1 MARDD
6 GRREPGGHGERC
18 VAVGALDMAIWDAA
32 AKIADEPLCRHIA
45 RRRASAAPPARVPVY
60 AGGGYLYPRDDEARL
75 ADEAR
80 ACVALG
86 FNRIKIKIGGADLDA
101 DRRRIETV
109 LARLPT
115 DAGLAVDAM
124 NAYGPGSAQAAAR
137 AVRLWPV
144 VVRGHLR
151 PAGFRDAGGRGGQ
164 LSVADRRRRG
174 LFSPQEARLLARHGG
189 LRPDRDVLVFDPA
202 HCYGLT
208 AYVRIV
214 EEFLARGWPA
224 RAFWPHGGHL
234 FGLHVAAGL
243 GLGGA
248 ELNPFAFQPFCGMA
262 EGGRIVDGMADLPQA
277 PGIGFEAHVGVAALL
292 RRVFPDLRLGP

>member
-1 MARDD
+1 MPPYRPPAARAAGPRAGVR
-6 GRREPGGHGERC
+6 GRR
-18 VAVGALDMAIWDAA
+18 LS
-32 AKIADEPLCRHIA
+32 LSA
-45 RRRASAAPPARVPVY
+45 RRRGPP
-60 AGGGYLYPRDDEARL
+60 GGRGA
-75 ADEAR
+75 

-137 AVRLWPV
+137 ALSGYGLWWFEDICDPLDFETLADV
-144 VVRGHLR
+144 AASY
-151 PAGFRDAGGRGGQ
+151 PSPIAAGEA
-164 LSVADRRRRG
+164 

-202 HCYGLT
+202 HCHGLT

-214 EEFLARGWPA
+214 EEFWR
-224 RAFWPHGGHL
+224 
-234 FGLHVAAGL
+234 AAGPR
-243 GLGGA
+243 GRSGRMAGTCSACMWRRDWAGRRRA
-248 ELNPFAFQPFCGMA
+248 ESV
-262 EGGRIVDGMADLPQA
+262 RLP
-277 PGIGFEAHVGVAALL
+277 ALL
-292 RRVFPDLRLGP
+292 RHGRRRTHRGWHGRPAAGAGYRLRGARRRRGAAAPRVSTCAWGRERVAYAGTGRFCSRHRSLSACRARAGAGPGWSTG